1 MPHDAFQQIIHPF
14 RCQREG
20 CGQPFGKRLSLLQ
33 RVDEVFCP
41 KCGAANRASVSS
53 RGRERSARTSTRRTS
68 RISGAVRTPTKPL
81 NAPGSC
87 DDTGPRLRQMP
98 PTSAGINLKYQHY

>member
-41 KCGAANRASVSS
+41 KCGAAIDIRESKRTGAIGKDFDTANEQNK
-53 RGRERSARTSTRRTS
+53 RG
-68 RISGAVRTPTKPL
+68 G
-81 NAPGSC
+81 PGP
-87 DDTGPRLRQMP
+87 DE
-98 PTSAGINLKYQHY
+98 AA